1 LAKADF
7 SKNQLRKDP
16 NSRRCKACVKLL
28 ATQATS
34 QSSVQSSSETTV
46 PVPVPSPSET
56 SAPEIVS
63 EVKPVEV
70 VEVVPSDEEK
80 DISQPAVNTVEMSQS
95 SEAAEC
101 DEPTANDAVESK
113 PAEESSDIVVEEQ
126 DKEMHIEESEESSD
140 IVVEESS
147 DIVVEEEQD
156 KEKDIGESDESSDI
170 VVEKSSGIVVE
181 EQDREIHIGESV
193 NVSVTSDGASGII
206 EYVNVPATSGG
217 AFGDDVGSESLEEM
231 VQNENTTKET
241 NVSNKG
247 ESEREKES
255 VPDDSKIPDEVV
267 NVKDEVEEEKN
278 KFIPDDTTIPSP
290 PPDETTLPSPPPAQE
305 IIKVD
310 TAEMVRV
317 QEVDCRETES
327 VGDLS
332 ARTSNRIRV
341 GICAMDKKA
350 RSKPMVSLID

>member
-1 LAKADF
+1 MPTCSDCQSDLAKADF

-113 PAEESSDIVVEEQ
+113 PA
-126 DKEMHIEESEESSD
+126 EESSD